1 MGILFLI
8 LKILGILLAVFL
20 LLAAAVVAFPVR
32 YRISLEIQEKA
43 QGEAVFHWLFH
54 AVYIRLCYG
63 EEGFLWKCRILGIPM
78 FPRKRQ
84 GGGGRGKRKKRKAG
98 TIKGAAPTE
107 GALSGEEAP
116 SKKGAETK
124 KDASAL
130 GQAKAIKKA
139 AAFGKAKTGKEEALR
154 EGTALGKA
162 SMEEAETGKEEA
174 LRGGTET
181 GKEAAPREG
190 TEENKASMEEVET
203 GTETALG
210 EGTETGKEPAFMEEA
225 ESLEETGAFGG
236 LISSKEQAKRRVIA
250 SIQKQKEELME
261 FQREQPSLM
270 RLKEQASYRSMEGGV
285 QEQEGEILP
294 SEIEEQSAGQHSV
307 EGEQWNRRRSKDV
320 EEEPSKGQGSKDVEG
335 EPSKGQGSIDVEGE
349 RSKGQGSKDVEGEP
363 SGGQHS
369 EDGGSKRNL
378 FGRLKL
384 FFLKIP
390 QWFQALRSWA
400 ANMGQKIAS
409 LKVRFKNIKSL
420 VLEETNQKAFLHVL
434 LEVKTLLRHYAP
446 RQAVGKLEFCMGDP
460 AQTGEVLGAVSLIPF
475 WARYQVAVLPDFMG
489 ESFYI
494 KGTFCCKGYIR
505 AWHFLPSFVRLMKDK
520 NIHRLVAAI
529 RK

>member
-154 EGTALGKA
+154 GGTALGKA